1 MSDRP
6 DEPALLEEQARLERA
21 RLAEQRAR
29 AALDVQCSY
38 RQAVARRRLAA
49 LRAARHEA
57 RRRAAGERIVAHL
70 RRVLRRRL
78 FEAVTGEAIS
88 ITRASAGAAKA
99 DPNLHLDDMGLSTDQ
114 VFGAIWPHVGECV
127 NQLTLAHNRMKGT
140 ALSRLDVPPTA
151 RLNLKVLDVSGNW
164 LRTARARRA
173 AASSRSV
180 CLRRPPC

>member
-1 MSDRP
+1 M
-6 DEPALLEEQARLERA
+6 
-21 RLAEQRAR
+21 
-29 AALDVQCSY
+29 
-38 RQAVARRRLAA
+38 
-49 LRAARHEA
+49 
-57 RRRAAGERIVAHL
+57 AHL

-151 RLNLKVLDVSGNW
+151 RLNLKVLDVSGNC
-164 LRTARARRA
+164 LRTRESPPSGSVKSFGLLA
-173 AASSRSV
+173 AAPMLTSLTLRGNTTLKSIEGFV
-180 CLRRPPC
+180 C